1 MAVPTETE
9 ADVNVRRF
17 LVAIWLFFAALAGVA
32 AWLNPRYST
41 WFVGVGLLM
50 LVGAGYVA
58 RMKAGDER

>member
-1 MAVPTETE
+1 M
-9 ADVNVRRF
+9 NVRRF